1 MHTLI
6 VTGGA
11 GFIGSEVVRQ
21 ILARGDRVINL
32 DALTYAGNLDN
43 LRDIAGHAHY
53 QFVHGSICDS
63 ALVAELL
70 SKWNPDA
77 ILNLAAESH
86 VDRSIDGPR
95 VFFDT
100 NVTGTLTLLEC
111 LRTHNAN
118 NAHNTIFVHISTD
131 EVFGPVPKGY
141 TDEYAPYRPSSPYAA
156 SKAGSDHLALSYHT
170 TYGLPVMITNGSN
183 TYGRNQFPEK
193 LLPLHILNAL
203 EAKPL
208 PIYGKGENVREW
220 LHVSDHA
227 SGILAVCDHGVPG
240 NTYNIG
246 GGNERTN
253 IEIITELCAILDDE
267 APRADGRPHNVGIT
281 HVTDRPGHDTR
292 YALNSEKAH
301 TQLNWHCR
309 TNLSAGLRTTVR
321 WYIDNI
327 DWCRNI
333 TETSYDRRR
342 LGGSAATS

>member
-43 LRDIAGHAHY
+43 LADIADRPNY

-63 ALVAELL
+63 ALVGELL

-95 VFFDT
+95 IFFDT
-100 NVTGTLTLLEC
+100 NVSGTLTLLEC
-111 LRTHNAN
+111 LRAHNAN
-118 NAHNTIFVHISTD
+118 NAHNTIFVHVSTD
-131 EVFGPVPKGY
+131 EVFGPVPEGY

-156 SKAGSDHLALSYHT
+156 SKAASDHLALSYHT

-203 EAKPL
+203 KAKPL

-227 SGILAVCDHGVPG
+227 SGIIAVLDRGKAG
-240 NTYNIG
+240 NNYNIG
-246 GGNERTN
+246 SRNERTN
-253 IEIITELCAILDDE
+253 LEIIGALCGILDDE
-267 APRADGRPHNVGIT
+267 APRADNRPHIEGIEF
-281 HVTDRPGHDTR
+281 VTDRPGHDSR
-292 YALNSEKAH
+292 YALNSQKAKDKLGWEC
-301 TQLNWHCR
+301 QVALDV
-309 TNLSAGLRTTVR
+309 GLRDTVR
-321 WYIDNI
+321 WYIANREWCDNI
-327 DWCRNI
+327 TNKQ
-333 TETSYDRRR
+333 YDRHR
-342 LGGSAATS
+342 LGKL